1 MSKKKYDYKRAII
14 LGGSKGI
21 GKQIHSCLKD
31 LNIQEL
37 VKCSRKDIDTSNINS
52 VKNFIK
58 KYSKCDILVLNTG
71 GPPNIEFNLISE
83 ELWYKYFNQLFLG
96 YSILLKDLKI
106 NKNGYIF
113 HISSAKTKEPNQN
126 LIISTSLRSAFTN
139 LLKSLSYSFNKNK
152 VSTITIAPGPFKTNR
167 IKSLVKDINKFE
179 KDLPLGVIGNPKE
192 IGLFVKFIIENKIKY
207 ITGSTI
213 YFDGSI
219 LKSNN

>member
-1 MSKKKYDYKRAII
+1 MLKKKYDYKRAII

-21 GKQIHSCLKD
+21 GKQIHASLKE
-31 LNIQEL
+31 LKIQEL
-37 VKCSRKDIDTSNINS
+37 IKCSRKEIDTSDINS
-52 VKNFIK
+52 VKNFIR
-58 KYSKCDILVLNTG
+58 KYPKCDVLVLNTG
-71 GPPNIEFNLISE
+71 GPPNIDFNSISE
-83 ELWYKYFNQLFLG
+83 DIWYKYFNQLFLG

-106 NKNGYIF
+106 SRNGYIF

-139 LLKSLSYSFNKNK
+139 LLKSLSYSFNKK
-152 VSTITIAPGPFKTNR
+152 KISVITIAPGPFKTNR

-179 KDLPLGVIGNPKE
+179 KDLPLGEIGNPKE
-192 IGLFVKFIIENKIKY
+192 IGSFVKFIIENKIKY